1 MQRAI
6 IPRAVACAAVTVA
19 TDPIYAGLA
28 RQAELIAAGE
38 LSSRELTETCLE
50 RIARLDPT
58 LNAFRI
64 VFAERRAAAWL
75 HDELRDAGHEAWVET
90 HWVRPQWALSIALHA
105 TIGVVASL
113 VAISAPLPGLIAAA
127 VAAVSMALEG
137 FGLPGLLRLAFPR
150 RATQN
155 VLTVPEEAGGVT
167 LLISARYAAPKRGL
181 GRRSLRRLPSGPQF
195 WVAGALLLVALCAG
209 LRELDLE
216 GLWLG
221 LLQFVPTIVILLA
234 LAAAGDAAVAEYAP
248 GGEAPPAVAVA
259 LHDELRRNPPD
270 RLSPALLLHG
280 ALRSHLRRE
289 KPGRRTTVLLEL
301 GPGSGYASSHPKL
314 RAAAEAAGAGKRVRR
329 PGIRRVPTLWLGVG
343 SADVATLD
351 LALACVDAIDA
362 ELP

>member
-1 MQRAI
+1 VT
-6 IPRAVACAAVTVA
+6 AVA
-19 TDPIYAGLA
+19 PIAEGLA
-28 RQAELIAAGE
+28 RFE
-38 LSSRELTETCLE
+38 
-50 RIARLDPT
+50 ARGPCTD
-58 LNAFRI
+58 
-64 VFAERRAAAWL
+64 AERRAAAWL

-105 TIGVVASL
+105 TVGVVASL
-113 VAISAPLPGLIAAA
+113 AAISAPLPGLIAAA

-155 VLTVPEEAGGVT
+155 VLTVPVEGADRAAAGGVT
-167 LLISARYAAPKRGL
+167 LLIAAPYAAPKGGPGRRFL
-181 GRRSLRRLPSGPQF
+181 GRLPGVPQP
-195 WVAGALLLVALCAG
+195 WVAAALVLVAVCAG
-209 LRELDLE
+209 LRELDLD

-221 LLQFVPTIVILLA
+221 LVQFVPTIALLLG
-234 LAAAGDAAVAEYAP
+234 LAAAGDAAVADYVS
-248 GGEAPPAVAVA
+248 GGEAPPAVAMA

-280 ALRSHLRRE
+280 ALRAHLRRE
-289 KPGRRTTVLLEL
+289 KPDRRATVLLEL

-329 PGIRRVPTLWLGVG
+329 PGIRRVPTLWLGVD
-343 SADVATLD
+343 SADVETLD

>member
-1 MQRAI
+1 VT
-6 IPRAVACAAVTVA
+6 AVA
-19 TDPIYAGLA
+19 PIAEGLA
-28 RQAELIAAGE
+28 RFE
-38 LSSRELTETCLE
+38 
-50 RIARLDPT
+50 ARGPCTD
-58 LNAFRI
+58 
-64 VFAERRAAAWL
+64 AERRAAAWL

-105 TIGVVASL
+105 TVGVVASL

-137 FGLPGLLRLAFPR
+137 FGVPGLLRLAFPR

-155 VLTVPEEAGGVT
+155 VLTVPEEGGVT
-167 LLISARYAAPKRGL
+167 LLIAAPYAAPRGGF
-181 GRRSLRRLPSGPQF
+181 GRRLIEGRRL
-195 WVAGALLLVALCAG
+195 WVAAALVLVAVCAA
-209 LRELDLE
+209 LRALDLD

-221 LLQFVPTIVILLA
+221 LVQFVPTIALLLV
-234 LAAAGDAAVAEYAP
+234 LAAAGDAAVADYVP
-248 GGEAPPAVAVA
+248 GGEAPPAVAIA

-280 ALRSHLRRE
+280 ALRAHLRRE
-289 KPGRRTTVLLEL
+289 KPDRRATVLLEL
-301 GPGSGYASSHPKL
+301 GSGSGYASSHPKL

-329 PGIRRVPTLWLGVG
+329 PGIRRVPTLWLGVD
-343 SADVATLD
+343 SADVETLD